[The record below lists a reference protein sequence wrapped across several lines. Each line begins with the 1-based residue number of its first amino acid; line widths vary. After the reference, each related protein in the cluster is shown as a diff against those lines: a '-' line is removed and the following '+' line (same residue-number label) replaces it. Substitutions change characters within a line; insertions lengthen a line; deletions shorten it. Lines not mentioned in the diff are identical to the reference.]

1 MHVAQPNAK
10 MESEFQKSITK
21 LSLTYQLDAKLEF
34 GQEKSVKPHK
44 EWDNKEERMWGRA
57 E

>member
-44 EWDNKEERMWGRA
+44 EWDNKEQRMWGRA